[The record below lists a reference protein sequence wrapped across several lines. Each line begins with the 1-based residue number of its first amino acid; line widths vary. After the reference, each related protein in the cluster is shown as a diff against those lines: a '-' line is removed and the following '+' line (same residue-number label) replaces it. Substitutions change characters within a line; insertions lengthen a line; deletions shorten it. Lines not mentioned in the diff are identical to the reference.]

1 MCVPM
6 YGSVHRD
13 SVLES
18 AERIA
23 HEQRMAYYPPPAP
36 PYMQPYPGYMP
47 YYAPQQQFDQM
58 QLGGRPQASPGYPA
72 GSERAPQM
80 PAYGHPQPPPPVAS
94 AYLPPRLDSAGLEE
108 DGASMLDKVQACKIK
123 PRREVLQDVAK
134 ELCKPSDHHTSQP
147 PQDQVKHPHLLE
159 LFQLSQGAEL
169 AQRHGRLASAP
180 PS

>member
-1 MCVPM
+1 M

-80 PAYGHPQPPPPVAS
+80 PAYGHPQPPPPYAKF
-94 AYLPPRLDSAGLEE
+94 
-108 DGASMLDKVQACKIK
+108 GASDDRQSSARLGMSKRL
-123 PRREVLQDVAK
+123 RETPDNSFPNDFEIDDFLHSSDSKLAATVS
-134 ELCKPSDHHTSQP
+134 EL
-147 PQDQVKHPHLLE
+147 
-159 LFQLSQGAEL
+159 
-169 AQRHGRLASAP
+169 R
-180 PS
+180 